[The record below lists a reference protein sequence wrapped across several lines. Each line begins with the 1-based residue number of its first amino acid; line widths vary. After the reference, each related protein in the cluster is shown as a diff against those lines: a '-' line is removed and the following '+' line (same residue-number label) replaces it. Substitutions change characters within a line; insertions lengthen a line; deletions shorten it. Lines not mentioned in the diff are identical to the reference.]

1 MSEERNQYAVVPF
14 DTFERYLGPR
24 YENIPG
30 VEYILENGT
39 LLYFMEEAPGVY
51 ESADHTVTGEPAA
64 PKLFVPVYEGDE
76 MQPHA
81 FAEVGPREQFAAIT
95 DFSVTIGLPGVNQ
108 RKEPGYVLDNGLV
121 LLESERDSQGNYK
134 AGAGMDGMFLQT
146 GRIFEPIRYPDGEI
160 LAFLERQPE
169 RIRTISF
176 SLLFN
181 LLSARMRSFLSA
193 SFSRSRYIVSSSVP
207 RISERSSS
215 LPSQSTLRGSSID
228 TSILVLLFLRRYIR
242 ISFSIHLEAYVA
254 SLIFFVG
261 LNVLIALI
269 SPIVPIEMRSS
280 TPTPVLSNF
289 FAI

>member
-1 MSEERNQYAVVPF
+1 MSEERNQYSVVPF

-134 AGAGMDGMFLQT
+134 EDRPK
-146 GRIFEPIRYPDGEI
+146 GR
-160 LAFLERQPE
+160 
-169 RIRTISF
+169 
-176 SLLFN
+176 
-181 LLSARMRSFLSA
+181 
-193 SFSRSRYIVSSSVP
+193 
-207 RISERSSS
+207 
-215 LPSQSTLRGSSID
+215 LPCGSSYVGRRRHGPYLGPMPRKGNGD
-228 TSILVLLFLRRYIR
+228 RDVLTEGGTGNHHPFQ
-242 ISFSIHLEAYVA
+242 
-254 SLIFFVG
+254 
-261 LNVLIALI
+261 
-269 SPIVPIEMRSS
+269 RSGGHGQRLY
-280 TPTPVLSNF
+280 P
-289 FAI
+289 

>member
-24 YENIPG
+24 YENVPG
-30 VEYILENGT
+30 VEFILENGT

-81 FAEVGPREQFAAIT
+81 FAEVGSREQFAAIT

-108 RKEPGYVLDNGLV
+108 RQEPGYVLDNGLV

-169 RIRTISF
+169 RTRTKDRETVKTSDTVKAPEYREEKGPQKPP
-176 SLLFN
+176 SL
-181 LLSARMRSFLSA
+181 R
-193 SFSRSRYIVSSSVP
+193 
-207 RISERSSS
+207 E
-215 LPSQSTLRGSSID
+215 Q
-228 TSILVLLFLRRYIR
+228 LRRAQ
-242 ISFSIHLEAYVA
+242 EARPLPGA
-254 SLIFFVG
+254 G
-261 LNVLIALI
+261 A
-269 SPIVPIEMRSS
+269 PERER
-280 TPTPVLSNF
+280 
-289 FAI
+289 

>member
-51 ESADHTVTGEPAA
+51 ESGDHTATGAPAA
-64 PKLFVPVYEGDE
+64 PKLFVPVYDGDE

-134 AGAGMDGMFLQT
+134 AGAGMEGMFLQT

-160 LAFLERQPE
+160 LAFLECQPE
-169 RIRTISF
+169 
-176 SLLFN
+176 
-181 LLSARMRSFLSA
+181 
-193 SFSRSRYIVSSSVP
+193 
-207 RISERSSS
+207 
-215 LPSQSTLRGSSID
+215 
-228 TSILVLLFLRRYIR
+228 
-242 ISFSIHLEAYVA
+242 
-254 SLIFFVG
+254 
-261 LNVLIALI
+261 
-269 SPIVPIEMRSS
+269 
-280 TPTPVLSNF
+280 
-289 FAI
+289 

>member
-51 ESADHTVTGEPAA
+51 ESGDHTVTGAPAA

-81 FAEVGPREQFAAIT
+81 FAEVGLCEQFAAIT

-134 AGAGMDGMFLQT
+134 AGAGMEGMFLQT

-169 RIRTISF
+169 RIRAKDLESVKADDT
-176 SLLFN
+176 
-181 LLSARMRSFLSA
+181 AR
-193 SFSRSRYIVSSSVP
+193 VQKP
-207 RISERSSS
+207 REER
-215 LPSQSTLRGSSID
+215 PSQKPPSLREQ
-228 TSILVLLFLRRYIR
+228 LRRAQ
-242 ISFSIHLEAYVA
+242 EARPLPGA
-254 SLIFFVG
+254 G
-261 LNVLIALI
+261 
-269 SPIVPIEMRSS
+269 VPERER
-280 TPTPVLSNF
+280 
-289 FAI
+289 

>member
-51 ESADHTVTGEPAA
+51 ESGDHTVTGAPAA

-81 FAEVGPREQFAAIT
+81 FAEVGSREQFAAIT

-108 RKEPGYVLDNGLV
+108 RQEPGYVLDNGLV

-169 RIRTISF
+169 RIRAKDLESVKADDTARVQKPREERQSQRPP
-176 SLLFN
+176 SL
-181 LLSARMRSFLSA
+181 R
-193 SFSRSRYIVSSSVP
+193 
-207 RISERSSS
+207 E
-215 LPSQSTLRGSSID
+215 Q
-228 TSILVLLFLRRYIR
+228 LRRAQ
-242 ISFSIHLEAYVA
+242 EARPLPGA
-254 SLIFFVG
+254 
-261 LNVLIALI
+261 NA
-269 SPIVPIEMRSS
+269 PERER
-280 TPTPVLSNF
+280 
-289 FAI
+289 

>member
-51 ESADHTVTGEPAA
+51 ESGDHTVTGAPAA

-108 RKEPGYVLDNGLV
+108 RQEPGYVLDNGLV
-121 LLESERDSQGNYK
+121 LLESERDSQR
-134 AGAGMDGMFLQT
+134 T
-146 GRIFEPIRYPDGEI
+146 G
-160 LAFLERQPE
+160 QPGK
-169 RIRTISF
+169 
-176 SLLFN
+176 L
-181 LLSARMRSFLSA
+181 
-193 SFSRSRYIVSSSVP
+193 
-207 RISERSSS
+207 
-215 LPSQSTLRGSSID
+215 
-228 TSILVLLFLRRYIR
+228 
-242 ISFSIHLEAYVA
+242 
-254 SLIFFVG
+254 
-261 LNVLIALI
+261 
-269 SPIVPIEMRSS
+269 
-280 TPTPVLSNF
+280 
-289 FAI
+289 

>member
-1 MSEERNQYAVVPF
+1 MSEERNQYSVVPF
-14 DTFERYLGPR
+14 DTFERYLGLR

-51 ESADHTVTGEPAA
+51 ESADHTVTGEPAS

-169 RIRTISF
+169 RIRAKDLESVKADDTARVQKRREERPSPKPP
-176 SLLFN
+176 SL
-181 LLSARMRSFLSA
+181 R
-193 SFSRSRYIVSSSVP
+193 
-207 RISERSSS
+207 E
-215 LPSQSTLRGSSID
+215 Q
-228 TSILVLLFLRRYIR
+228 LRRAQEVR
-242 ISFSIHLEAYVA
+242 PLPGANAPER
-254 SLIFFVG
+254 
-261 LNVLIALI
+261 
-269 SPIVPIEMRSS
+269 ER
-280 TPTPVLSNF
+280 
-289 FAI
+289 

>member
-1 MSEERNQYAVVPF
+1 M
-14 DTFERYLGPR
+14 
-24 YENIPG
+24 
-30 VEYILENGT
+30 
-39 LLYFMEEAPGVY
+39 Y

-169 RIRTISF
+169 RIRAKDLESVKADDTARVQKPREERQSQRPP
-176 SLLFN
+176 SL
-181 LLSARMRSFLSA
+181 R
-193 SFSRSRYIVSSSVP
+193 
-207 RISERSSS
+207 E
-215 LPSQSTLRGSSID
+215 Q
-228 TSILVLLFLRRYIR
+228 LRRAQ
-242 ISFSIHLEAYVA
+242 EARPLPGA
-254 SLIFFVG
+254 
-261 LNVLIALI
+261 NA
-269 SPIVPIEMRSS
+269 PERER
-280 TPTPVLSNF
+280 
-289 FAI
+289 

>member
-1 MSEERNQYAVVPF
+1 MSEERNQYSVVPF

-51 ESADHTVTGEPAA
+51 ESGDHTVTGAPAA
-64 PKLFVPVYEGDE
+64 SKLFVPVYEGDE

-160 LAFLERQPE
+160 LAFLECQPE
-169 RIRTISF
+169 RTRTKDRETEKTSDAVKAPEHREEKMHPKPP
-176 SLLFN
+176 SL
-181 LLSARMRSFLSA
+181 R
-193 SFSRSRYIVSSSVP
+193 
-207 RISERSSS
+207 E
-215 LPSQSTLRGSSID
+215 Q
-228 TSILVLLFLRRYIR
+228 LRRAQ
-242 ISFSIHLEAYVA
+242 EARPLPGA
-254 SLIFFVG
+254 G
-261 LNVLIALI
+261 A
-269 SPIVPIEMRSS
+269 PERER
-280 TPTPVLSNF
+280 
-289 FAI
+289 

>member
-1 MSEERNQYAVVPF
+1 M
-14 DTFERYLGPR
+14 
-24 YENIPG
+24 
-30 VEYILENGT
+30 
-39 LLYFMEEAPGVY
+39 Y

-160 LAFLERQPE
+160 LAFLEHQPE
-169 RIRTISF
+169 RIRAKDLESVKPDDTARVQKPREERPSPKPP
-176 SLLFN
+176 SL
-181 LLSARMRSFLSA
+181 R
-193 SFSRSRYIVSSSVP
+193 
-207 RISERSSS
+207 E
-215 LPSQSTLRGSSID
+215 Q
-228 TSILVLLFLRRYIR
+228 LRRAQ
-242 ISFSIHLEAYVA
+242 EARPLPGA
-254 SLIFFVG
+254 
-261 LNVLIALI
+261 NA
-269 SPIVPIEMRSS
+269 PERER
-280 TPTPVLSNF
+280 
-289 FAI
+289 